1 MPLRSSRNEEL
12 VWREAMLAELAAH
25 PDWPEI
31 LPSELNDRRVYR
43 GQAGIWVD
51 VTTTRQLCD
60 PGVAVAVLHTG
71 RHYADDLNEDDIIYH
86 YPTTRRATSSDAN
99 EVQAVKN
106 AQALG
111 LPLFVIAQHGPRRRV
126 RKGWVISH
134 DDSARVFLI
143 EFSDASPPPLA
154 VEVDHAPFERTVRR
168 DLTTA
173 QIQRRNRSPKFKY
186 QAIQRYDGRCVV
198 TGIDVIEMLDAA
210 HVIPVEAGGSDDP
223 RNSLLL
229 NAAAHR
235 AFDARL
241 WAINPSTLQIET
253 REGGPPP
260 PRMRL
265 SNLDLSGFSKLPH
278 QDALEWRYDRFRESA
293 RTT

>member
-1 MPLRSSRNEEL
+1 MSSRTSPGEEL
-12 VWREAMLAELAAH
+12 LWREAIFAELAAH
-25 PDWPEI
+25 PDWPD
-31 LPSELNDRRVYR
+31 LLASELNDRRVYR

-51 VTTTRQLCD
+51 VSTTRSLCD
-60 PGVAVAVLHTG
+60 PGVAVSVLHTG

-86 YPTTRRATSSDAN
+86 YPRTRRATSSDAN

-106 AQALG
+106 AQTLG
-111 LPLFVIAQHGPRRRV
+111 LPVFVLTQHGPRRRI

-134 DDSARVFLI
+134 DDAARVFLI
-143 EFSDASPPPLA
+143 EFSDVAPPPLA
-154 VEVDHAPFERTVRR
+154 VEVDHAPFERTIRR

-241 WAINPSTLQIET
+241 WAINPTTLKIET
-253 REGGPPP
+253 RQAGPQTH
-260 PRMRL
+260 RMRL
-265 SNLDLSGFSKLPH
+265 TNLDLSGATRLPH
-278 QDALEWRYDRFRESA
+278 REALEWRFERFLETA
-293 RTT
+293 GRT